1 MEKEKFIKGVERLVN
16 PMDVGSLHFIQGFN
30 KLLPKSIQEVFVKS
44 SGKQTP
50 YMGFVVEPYATF
62 LCYEI
67 VDVEWAR
74 RLLPDGFELI
84 KCKVFE
90 DDEPKYLC
98 IFGCFTAH
106 TSAFWGSR
114 VEFYII
120 TEDTKTGLLS
130 WIIVDYDSNTI
141 SYDKRDGLRDPNVI
155 NGVVTTSCEGKVY
168 VDMKKVGG
176 SRELVFD
183 CDFESGRFGPL
194 DQRLWLE
201 GNLSIGY
208 GSEFDRRDASIFS
221 LKFNPCEVRR
231 GVNIPLESVNI
242 STNSWYPGL
251 FKDMPFR
258 VLSFP
263 YAQHFVSDSPGSA
276 SNLKNEEE
284 LVEAVESI
292 DFDSIKVFSTK
303 AFKTMFL
310 VGGIVSFLITTILV
324 ILLVVS

>member
-1 MEKEKFIKGVERLVN
+1 MEKEKFVKGVENLVN
-16 PMDVGSLHFIQGFN
+16 PIDVGSLHFIQSFN
-30 KLLPKSIQEVFVKS
+30 KLLPKAIQEKLVNS
-44 SGKQTP
+44 SAKETP

-67 VDVEWAR
+67 ENVEWAKK
-74 RLLPDGFELI
+74 LLPDGFQLI
-84 KCKVFE
+84 KSKVF
-90 DDEPKYLC
+90 DDDDPKYIC
-98 IFGCFTAH
+98 IFGCFTSH

-120 TEDTKTGLLS
+120 AEDTKTGLLS

-141 SYDKRDGLRDPNVI
+141 SYDKRDGLRDPNAH
-155 NGVVTTSCEGKVY
+155 NAVVTTDCEGKIY
-168 VDMKKVGG
+168 VDVKKNDGG
-176 SRELVFD
+176 RELVFD
-183 CDFESGRFGPL
+183 CDFESGKFGPL

-208 GSEFDRRDASIFS
+208 GSEFDGKDASIFS

-231 GVNIPLESVNI
+231 GVNIPLESVNV
-242 STNSWYPGL
+242 SSNSWYPGL

-263 YAQHFVSDSPGSA
+263 YAQHFVSDSPGSS
-276 SNLKNEEE
+276 SNLKNEKE

-303 AFKTMFL
+303 SFKTMFL
-310 VGGIVSFLITTILV
+310 VGSIVSFLITTVLIVL
-324 ILLVVS
+324 LLVK